1 MLSKAMGVQPR
12 KLRRVGSL
20 LTVACAIAL
29 CPIAGTPARLAFAA
43 SPCDGWT
50 MTTLFSGLG
59 TLEYL
64 LPDGR
69 GGLLISSSA
78 RNAVERLTRAGVS
91 STVRALPAP
100 GAMVIRG
107 NQLYVTTGDGAQ
119 SGTLGT
125 ADGTIERID
134 LDTLQDVTYSSGLIM
149 PNGLGFSIAGD
160 AYTTRDLDN
169 PNNPAQVTKVTASDP
184 THPNLHWA
192 NQGDTNGVRVDPTE
206 TWLYI
211 STTFNQPANVYK
223 VRLSN
228 PSDIELVASLANTGS
243 VVPKGLDDMTMDT
256 NGILYI
262 AANGSGEV
270 LRLDPI
276 TGQSCVLASGLQN
289 PSAVEFGGGAGWD
302 STHLFVSGFD
312 GTVRELTPPTPGT
325 QVPEGWPF
333 GLASVAAGTVLVAL
347 TRSGLRKR
355 RSIPQERR
363 Q

>member
-1 MLSKAMGVQPR
+1 MRSKAVGVQPSR
-12 KLRRVGSL
+12 RRVGSL
-20 LTVACAIAL
+20 TSVACAIAL
-29 CPIAGTPARLAFAA
+29 LPIAGAPPRIALAA

-69 GGLLISSSA
+69 GGLLISSSV
-78 RNAVERLTRAGVS
+78 RNAVERLTRAGAS

-149 PNGLGFSIAGD
+149 PNGLAFSIAGD

-169 PNNPAQVTKVTASDP
+169 PNSPAQVTKVSASDP
-184 THPNLHWA
+184 THPDLHWA
-192 NQGDTNGVRVDPTE
+192 NLGDTNGVRVDPTQ

-228 PSDIELVASLANTGS
+228 PTDIQLVASLANTGS
-243 VVPKGLDDMTMDT
+243 AVPKGLDDMTMDA
-256 NGILYI
+256 NGVLYL

-270 LRLDPI
+270 LRLDPA

-289 PSAVEFGGGAGWD
+289 PSAVEFGSGTGWD

-312 GTVRELTPPTPGT
+312 GTVRELTPPTPGP
-325 QVPEGWPF
+325 QVPEGLPLGF
-333 GLASVAAGTVLVAL
+333 AGIAAGALVVAFTASAL
-347 TRSGLRKR
+347 RRR
-355 RSIPQERR
+355 RSIHKDSR
-363 Q
+363 